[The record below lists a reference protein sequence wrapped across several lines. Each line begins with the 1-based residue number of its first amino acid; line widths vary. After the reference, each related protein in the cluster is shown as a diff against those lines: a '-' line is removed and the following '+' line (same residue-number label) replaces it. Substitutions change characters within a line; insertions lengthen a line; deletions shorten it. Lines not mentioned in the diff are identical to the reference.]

1 MTRGYLRPE
10 EGEHVDVVV
19 DAYLD
24 EKGIPGDLEL
34 DAAYQLETG
43 IIRSLLG
50 LLEESLRAEG
60 IEGDTALRVVRRL
73 LYGAAGPDAGTARWR
88 MRKQERALAE
98 AMLRPPD
105 PAVIAE
111 LLGTLPP
118 R

>member
-1 MTRGYLRPE
+1 MILGYLRPE
-10 EGEHVDVVV
+10 EGEHVNDVV

-34 DAAYQLETG
+34 DAVYQLETG

-50 LLEESLRAEG
+50 LLEDSLRAEG
-60 IEGDTALRVVRRL
+60 IEGETALRVTRRL
-73 LYGAAGPDAGTARWR
+73 LYGAPGPDAGSARWR
-88 MRKQERALAE
+88 MRRQQEALAE